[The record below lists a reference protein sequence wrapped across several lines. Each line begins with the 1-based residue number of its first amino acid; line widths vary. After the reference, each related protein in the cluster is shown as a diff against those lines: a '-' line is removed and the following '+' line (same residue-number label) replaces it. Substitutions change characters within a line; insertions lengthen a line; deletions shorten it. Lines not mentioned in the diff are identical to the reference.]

1 MCAAGN
7 PTCLTDIGGRSPD
20 DAANIP
26 RDEHANYNVGHE
38 TIEIIATKPDE
49 LSVQIALGN
58 SHFSSRA
65 EHDRQL
71 ISTIEEERLYSVQDR
86 EDAYERDP
94 EGALQAWNNY
104 AGTSYAKARSAA
116 AGELG
121 KQQRVMAGAIPFV
134 AAAVVVS
141 IMGAMGAWGPPR
153 QTCSSSAR
161 LRGPARPEP
170 GRGRR

>member
-1 MCAAGN
+1 MTSKSSTECRCTPAA
-7 PTCLTDIGGRSPD
+7 
-20 DAANIP
+20 DAA
-26 RDEHANYNVGHE
+26 E

-94 EGALQAWNNY
+94 EGAL
-104 AGTSYAKARSAA
+104 
-116 AGELG
+116 
-121 KQQRVMAGAIPFV
+121 
-134 AAAVVVS
+134 
-141 IMGAMGAWGPPR
+141 
-153 QTCSSSAR
+153 
-161 LRGPARPEP
+161 
-170 GRGRR
+170 